1 IRQAIP
7 GSPAEQVTTASVN
20 PPEPAAPGS
29 ARHRPVAGLTRLTPP
44 RSGTIR
50 HRDRLSAHVR
60 SSTSVPL
67 TAPHRETARHLLWIR
82 TVPSGRARQVCAA
95 LPLHAARSTGLPLIL
110 PFPRSSRHRPGSC
123 DATGPAGSVHCWAA
137 CPVHALS
144 RTRVPFL
151 VLPPG
156 SARHRP
162 DPGLISRPRLPA
174 SHCCAALPLQ
184 DRSSARAPLAMP
196 GAARHLPWIRSVSS
210 CTAVHCSAAPPLHRQ
225 MFTGVPPADRL
236 PASCRHLPPLCRRT
250 CPVAP
255 LSGARRTRQLNET
268 DPMAPPEPVA
278 VTRAR

>member
-1 IRQAIP
+1 MRQAIP
-7 GSPAEQVTTASVN
+7 GSPAEQVTTASRV
-20 PPEPAAPGS
+20 PLALASPGS

-174 SHCCAALPLQ
+174 SHCCAA
-184 DRSSARAPLAMP
+184 
-196 GAARHLPWIRSVSS
+196 
-210 CTAVHCSAAPPLHRQ
+210 APPLHRQ